1 MRFWGKKRYGKL
13 SKLANGKNFGT
24 LQKPY
29 DLIPLRKSLETNFGL
44 CYIALKIEASMRI
57 AVIDMG
63 TNTFHLIIV
72 EVALGDF
79 KIIFRQKD
87 AVKIG
92 ENGINHGM
100 ITEAAILRAMTTLS
114 TFKEI
119 IADHGVSQTF
129 ATATSA
135 IRNASNGE
143 ALVKKIKD
151 DIGIETRIISGLQE
165 AEYIYYG
172 VKKALKIGSEPS
184 LIMDIGGGSIE
195 FIIGT
200 GNQILWKQS
209 FEVGGQRMVEKFHKS
224 DPMTAEQIQEV
235 KAYLKDELKE
245 LFDSCEK
252 FAPKILIGSS
262 GTFDTLSD
270 MYRLKNNLPIVE
282 GATEYP
288 LTIPAFESI
297 YQEILV
303 KNREDRLAIPG
314 MIPLRVDMIVVASA
328 LIDFIIASLGITDIR
343 VSAYALKEGV
353 LL

>member
-1 MRFWGKKRYGKL
+1 M
-13 SKLANGKNFGT
+13 
-24 LQKPY
+24 
-29 DLIPLRKSLETNFGL
+29 
-44 CYIALKIEASMRI
+44 
-57 AVIDMG
+57 V
-63 TNTFHLIIV
+63 
-72 EVALGDF
+72 DF

-92 ENGINHGM
+92 ENGINQGM
-100 ITEAAILRAMTTLS
+100 ITEVAIQRAMTTLIN
-114 TFKEI
+114 FKDI
-119 IADHGVSQTF
+119 IASYGASETF

-135 IRNASNGE
+135 IRNASNGQ
-143 ALVKKIKD
+143 ALVTKIKNE
-151 DIGIETRIISGLQE
+151 IGINVRIISGLQE

-172 VKKALKIGSEPS
+172 VKKALNIGTEPS

-200 GNQILWKQS
+200 GERIIWKQS
-209 FEVGGQRMVEKFHKS
+209 FEVGGQRMVEMFHKS
-224 DPMTAEQIQEV
+224 DPMTADQIQAV
-235 KAYLKDELKE
+235 KNYLRKE
-245 LFDSCEK
+245 LQELFEACEK
-252 FAPKILIGSS
+252 YAPKILIGSS

-270 MYRLKNNLPIVE
+270 IYRIKNNLPNVE
-282 GATEYP
+282 GETEYP

-297 YQEILV
+297 YQELLV

-353 LL
+353 LLNTLHSL

>member
-1 MRFWGKKRYGKL
+1 VRFWGKKRYGKL

-100 ITEAAILRAMTTLS
+100 ITEAAILRAM
-114 TFKEI
+114 
-119 IADHGVSQTF
+119 
-129 ATATSA
+129 
-135 IRNASNGE
+135 RNASNGE

-353 LL
+353 LLNTLHSL